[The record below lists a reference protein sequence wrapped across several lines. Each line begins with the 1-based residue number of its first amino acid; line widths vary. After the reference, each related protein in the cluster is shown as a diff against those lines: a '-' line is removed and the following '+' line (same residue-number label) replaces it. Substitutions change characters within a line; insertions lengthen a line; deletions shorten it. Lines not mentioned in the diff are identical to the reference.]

1 MTYMTITFGIIHGLG
16 YGLSMMTLSVLLNM
30 YFDRYRALTS
40 GIYYSG
46 MSCSGL
52 AFPKFLAYLQD
63 KYGFRGTLLIYGG
76 IITHVTAFGL
86 LLKEPP
92 WMCLKQCVTK
102 ERHPILE
109 GTRGIQSQLANLDQN
124 KGSKANGNHEHSRN
138 LPSLLL
144 LLRKPMFYVI
154 VSCAAIGD
162 MIFSVFVSTMVDYGL
177 DKGLSLSDAEFL
189 IIYGSC
195 AQIAGRLLVPLL
207 ADAKLIQRSNLVMI
221 NIIIG
226 GGSMIL
232 MSNMILH
239 AHVLFVCLCVYI
251 SLGFLTS
258 MKSVLIADYLG
269 IEWISAIY
277 GVAGVVLLPLTFT
290 TPTIIGFFRDFGGS
304 YDDLYRMY
312 GAILLLLFGFFL
324 FVTCVERKRHHVW
337 APGQNAQEGSQR
349 SSTEQT
355 RNT

>member
-1 MTYMTITFGIIHGLG
+1 
-16 YGLSMMTLSVLLNM
+16 MTLSVLLNM

-76 IITHVTAFGL
+76 ITIHVTAFGL

-92 WMCLKQCVTK
+92 W
-102 ERHPILE
+102 I
-109 GTRGIQSQLANLDQN
+109 GIQCQLVNLDQH
-124 KGSKANGNHEHSRN
+124 KGSPANGNHEHSRN

-154 VSCAAIGD
+154 LSCAAIGD
-162 MIFSVFVSTMVDYGL
+162 MTFSVFTSTMVDYGL
-177 DKGLSLSDAEFL
+177 DKGLSISDAEFL

-195 AQIAGRLLVPLL
+195 ANIAGRLLVPIL
-207 ADAKLIQRSNLVMI
+207 ADAKCIQRSTLVMI
-221 NIIIG
+221 SIVIA

-232 MSNMILH
+232 MSYSILY

-269 IEWISAIY
+269 IEWISTSY
-277 GVAGVVLLPLTFT
+277 GVVGLVLLPLTFI
-290 TPTIIGFFRDFGGS
+290 TPSIIG
-304 YDDLYRMY
+304 
-312 GAILLLLFGFFL
+312 
-324 FVTCVERKRHHVW
+324 
-337 APGQNAQEGSQR
+337 
-349 SSTEQT
+349 
-355 RNT
+355 